1 MENIPGVLTSGL
13 SALIDY
19 TSWETPQIF
28 RILQQRGKIPYGE
41 MFRVFNMGIGM
52 VMVCAKENADTIL
65 SNLVD
70 SKIVGSI
77 IEQNQEGSTQVIIEN
92 F

>member
-1 MENIPGVLTSGL
+1 
-13 SALIDY
+13 
-19 TSWETPQIF
+19 
-28 RILQQRGKIPYGE
+28 

-52 VMVCAKENADTIL
+52 VMVCAKENTDTIL